1 MGKRTRRRQ
10 QPAATVKNP
19 LPSAEEEEPPLWT
32 KYVEEDLVGGVKL
45 YRKYGPVD
53 DKFME
58 EFEEIHRLQPHN
70 LHEALTR
77 CGYYDQLR
85 NSQGFEVSKPPF
97 ETIYG
102 LLIEPA
108 NRSHHLVRGS
118 AAVALSFIRKVKRKK
133 GMGLELVEVVGA
145 NARHDRGYLFYLT
158 FTARD
163 KFAADQPL

>member
-10 QPAATVKNP
+10 QPVTTVKNP
-19 LPSAEEEEPPLWT
+19 LPSAEEEEPPLWA

-45 YRKYGPVD
+45 YRKYGQVD
-53 DKFME
+53 DKYME

-85 NSQGFEVSKPPF
+85 NSQ
-97 ETIYG
+97 
-102 LLIEPA
+102 
-108 NRSHHLVRGS
+108 
-118 AAVALSFIRKVKRKK
+118 RKK

-163 KFAADQPL
+163 KFAVDQPLQTFQAIAWALPKSNGNYRVTTTYIRAI